1 MRGLD
6 NYLRLL
12 RAMPTV
18 LVSQSFLQTS
28 RTTKP
33 ARGGDHR
40 IACRI
45 SCQFFR
51 LQSPSATHPPPF
63 LITMHPRDVLHPTP
77 IRDLKRI
84 ITDLEFDSEPASKRT
99 RLSPD
104 QLPSPPYSTQDGHPE
119 QSSPFCNSSDWR
131 ERLKSSLLRPFD
143 NHYPPTTKQLT
154 ANPQLSAWLD
164 AVPHPRADS
173 CPASPRIFSPPSCPS
188 RSDYIELRRSQ
199 SCEAHFEFIRH
210 KRPASGSNPKPK
222 RARLTSIALQRMS
235 QQESQYAESFVPRSN
250 SSSNKAPGTSDAAYI
265 DTLYGHGII
274 MDLSGRKIPVELT
287 PLKERI
293 LQKRSSPQI
302 DDQAVFAVMDV
313 AEELAYNSEG
323 PTNKILRTPMFPLEY
338 GGLVEGG
345 NTQWNTV
352 AMPNNPQ
359 CDNKLSAPKPDAYLA
374 YPRGSKS
381 PWTVKQNNVVNLPRV
396 RPYSQPAKRNTF
408 PSLSLELKA
417 ESAGGVLTTAEAQAA
432 GSGSHSVNSI
442 LWLLEEAKAAG
453 LAEVDL
459 MQDTV
464 SFSVVSSHRQ
474 AVAYLHWL
482 DPKEKHFYMSYLK
495 SYSTFEADGI
505 RGCNNTIKNIID
517 NAKGPR
523 KIRIG
528 EALLVLEPIKGS
540 WNPQPIATNPPT
552 SNTSFSGD
560 PRPRKRGRDSQ
571 VQ

>member
-1 MRGLD
+1 MLAARSTAF
-6 NYLRLL
+6 YPSVIYKVVHLL
-12 RAMPTV
+12 
-18 LVSQSFLQTS
+18 LSSFN
-28 RTTKP
+28 
-33 ARGGDHR
+33 
-40 IACRI
+40 
-45 SCQFFR
+45 
-51 LQSPSATHPPPF
+51 
-63 LITMHPRDVLHPTP
+63 TMHPYGVLHPTP
-77 IRDLKRI
+77 VKILKRAF
-84 ITDLEFDSEPASKRT
+84 TDFEFDSEPASKRT

-104 QLPSPPYSTQDGHPE
+104 QLPTPPYSTQAEHPE
-119 QSSPFCNSSDWR
+119 QSSSFCDSSDWR
-131 ERLKSSLLRPFD
+131 ERLKSSLLRPPLD
-143 NHYPPTTKQLT
+143 NHYPPTIKQLT
-154 ANPQLSAWLD
+154 ANPRLSAWLD
-164 AVPHPRADS
+164 AIPYPRADS
-173 CPASPRIFSPPSCPS
+173 CPARPRIFLPPSCAS
-188 RSDYIELRRSQ
+188 RSDYVELKRPQ
-199 SCEAHFEFIRH
+199 SCEARFDLVRH
-210 KRPASGSNPKPK
+210 KRPASGSDPKPK
-222 RARLTSIALQRMS
+222 RARLTLTALQKMS
-235 QQESQYAESFVPRSN
+235 QQESQYTESLVPRSI
-250 SSSNKAPGTSDAAYI
+250 SSSNKAPGTSDSAYI
-265 DTLYGHGII
+265 DTLYGHGIV
-274 MDLSGRKIPVELT
+274 MDLSGRKIPEELT

-293 LQKRSSPQI
+293 LQKRSSPQL

-323 PTNKILRTPMFPLEY
+323 PTNKILGTSMFPLGY

-381 PWTVKQNNVVNLPRV
+381 PWTVKQNNVVNHPRI

-453 LAEVDL
+453 LEVDL

-464 SFSVVSSHRQ
+464 SFSFVSSHRQ

-482 DPKEKHFYMSYLK
+482 DPEEKKFCMSYLR

-523 KIRIG
+523 RNKIG
-528 EALLVLEPIKGS
+528 EALVTLEPIKSS
-540 WNPQPIATNPPT
+540 WNPQPTTTNQPT
-552 SNTSFSGD
+552 PNNSFSGD
-560 PRPRKRGRDSQ
+560 PRPRKRRRDSP
-571 VQ
+571 V